1 MKISMGITISA
12 GKATAPGADPQQHF
26 WKFRLPFPTNGI
38 APITQHPPGKAEH
51 PCRAG
56 LPWPGE
62 ASSPT
67 SGFRSFPR
75 APGEGH
81 QATVPHGMERISV
94 KHFFISVA
102 QGRSSAFADHTIS
115 GNDSTHQRLQ
125 LSHSCPGSSPH
136 LPKCHHLSHPLPCS
150 YIPGKKKKRK
160 KIPSASQQ
168 GLMLSAMTSGSQFV
182 RRVPLPIHKLPLS
195 SLLL

>member
-67 SGFRSFPR
+67 SGFRSSPV
-75 APGEGH
+75 PQEK
-81 QATVPHGMERISV
+81 ATRP
-94 KHFFISVA
+94 
-102 QGRSSAFADHTIS
+102 
-115 GNDSTHQRLQ
+115 L
-125 LSHSCPGSSPH
+125 CPMAW
-136 LPKCHHLSHPLPCS
+136 
-150 YIPGKKKKRK
+150 RE
-160 KIPSASQQ
+160 SQ
-168 GLMLSAMTSGSQFV
+168 
-182 RRVPLPIHKLPLS
+182 
-195 SLLL
+195 